1 MKKLLFSIFACLAFV
16 ACDRVDTLKPDP
28 NENVPDAVVNSIK
41 ASFKDAADLTVIILK
56 KDALYEVDFVA
67 EKSNYE
73 AIVSAQGDMK
83 ELRIQAKT
91 LDITPTIQA
100 YLDANFPGAT
110 LNQIDEDLD
119 PNDKTTVVGYW
130 VYISTTDAK
139 TYQLYFDALGA
150 FVSQTEITNTST
162 NDMSKYVITAND
174 LPTAIATYL
183 DNNHSGYTFSDGVA
197 LVIDNVTTYVIS
209 INYNGLVYY
218 YEFNADATV
227 IWSSSFDPNSGTNA
241 GSGGNSTFSDY
252 TDVSQIPTTISDY
265 LDQNFAGWQFQKGFE
280 ESDNGTP
287 IRYVVVMLVGNVSY
301 YVEFD
306 GTMQFVGATQY

>member
-1 MKKLLFSIFACLAFV
+1 MKKLLFSVFACLAFV

-41 ASFKDAADLTVIILK
+41 ASFKDASDLTVIILK
-56 KDALYEVDFVA
+56 QNELYEVDFVA

-91 LDITPTIQA
+91 LDVTPTIQA

-119 PNDKTTVVGYW
+119 PIDKTTVVGYW

-150 FVSQTEITNTST
+150 FVSQTEITSSNV
-162 NDMSKYVITAND
+162 SKYDISESELPNEIAMYLANSFYGGHTFNYGVVI
-174 LPTAIATYL
+174 I
-183 DNNHSGYTFSDGVA
+183 
-197 LVIDNVTTYVIS
+197 IDNVTTYMIS
-209 INYNGLVYY
+209 VTYNGLIYY
-218 YEFNADATV
+218 YEFNATGAV
-227 IWSSSFDPNSGTNA
+227 LYLNSFDPNASTNPGG
-241 GSGGNSTFSDY
+241 GSSTFNDY

-265 LDQNFAGWQFQKGFE
+265 LNQNFAGWQFQKGFE

-287 IRYVVVMLVGNVSY
+287 IRYVVVILVGNTMY